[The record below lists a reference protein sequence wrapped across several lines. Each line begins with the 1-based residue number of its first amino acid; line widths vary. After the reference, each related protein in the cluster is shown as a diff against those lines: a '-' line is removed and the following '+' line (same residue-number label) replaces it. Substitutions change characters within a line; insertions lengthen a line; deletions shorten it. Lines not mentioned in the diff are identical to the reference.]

1 MPDAAF
7 KSEKS
12 ASEQRT
18 NSNIFSLLTSDY
30 DDTRVKKFNPNRAS
44 KGYASPKILRYR
56 MNELPLF

>member
-12 ASEQRT
+12 ASKRT

-44 KGYASPKILRYR
+44 RGYASPKILRYR